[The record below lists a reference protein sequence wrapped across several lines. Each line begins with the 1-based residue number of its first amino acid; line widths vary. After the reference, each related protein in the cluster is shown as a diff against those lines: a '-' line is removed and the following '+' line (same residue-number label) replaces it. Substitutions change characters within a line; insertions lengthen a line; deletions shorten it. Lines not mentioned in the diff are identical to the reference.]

1 MAFDLWFC
9 WLACHLK
16 IPFPLSVQFA
26 LFSPYLYHSCH
37 AAMITMITVCEK
49 CFRLLEAATASDTAS
64 HSLPMNNMLLLPL
77 FQKLAT
83 CKKSY
88 RADAKTRSNC
98 LPDSLMLHHSTK
110 KCFIFVLARKKIF
123 WKCIALLNGRPKGI
137 DYHQTEEVCA
147 VWSTCV
153 FWKLEDTSQEIQDSN
168 VSKIWVV
175 VGLGGSPGEG
185 KNFQPVGIWKHAP
198 VNSIAAFWPGISLF
212 R

>member
-1 MAFDLWFC
+1 
-9 WLACHLK
+9 
-16 IPFPLSVQFA
+16 
-26 LFSPYLYHSCH
+26 
-37 AAMITMITVCEK
+37 MITMITVCEK

-77 FQKLAT
+77 FQKLAS

-88 RADAKTRSNC
+88 RAKTKSYC
-98 LPDSLMLHHSTK
+98 LPDSLMLHHSTNPQK
-110 KCFIFVLARKKIF
+110 KMFHLCFSEEKNLLKI
-123 WKCIALLNGRPKGI
+123 IALLNGRPKSI